1 MKAMRL
7 FLLINTL
14 FLLSCSEYLD
24 KETQSISKDE
34 QQELKVKLGKHLFYD
49 TSLSIDSTVSCAT
62 CHKQSLAFSE
72 GNIVATGIQNRLGK
86 RNVPAL
92 THVKLSPML
101 NWDGGVNTF
110 HQQAL
115 IPIEDTTEMGINI
128 KVLSERLRKNK
139 TYTKWAKKAFNRTID
154 PYVITQSLKCFLE
167 SFPLDT
173 IVKMSEMT
181 HLEKKGYVLF
191 HSEKLNCVAC
201 HGGSAFGYSSY
212 SNNGL
217 LKYYNDPGRYSLTLD
232 SSDLYQY
239 RIPSLW
245 NVSITA
251 PYMHDGSIP
260 SLDSVLTLYSQGG
273 INRSFQDSR
282 LAKINFDEKEKKA
295 LKAFLSILVDSSAI
309 KDENLSNP
317 IQ

>member
-1 MKAMRL
+1 MPL
-7 FLLINTL
+7 FLLIST
-14 FLLSCSEYLD
+14 FFFISCSNNL
-24 KETQSISKDE
+24 KEEKDTAIASKRRA
-34 QQELKVKLGKHLFYD
+34 LKIKLGRHFFYD
-49 TSLSIDSTVSCAT
+49 TSLSLDSTVSCAT

-72 GNIVATGIQNRLGK
+72 GNTVASGIQDRLGK

-128 KVLSERLRKNK
+128 KLLSERLRKNNR
-139 TYTKWAKKAFNRTID
+139 YSEWAKIAFNRKVD
-154 PYVITQSLKCFLE
+154 PYVITQSLKYFLE

-173 IVKMSEMT
+173 VLRMSEMT
-181 HLEKKGYVLF
+181 QLEKKGYVLF
-191 HSEKLNCVAC
+191 HSEKLNCISC
-201 HGGSAFGYSSY
+201 HSGPSFGYSGY
-212 SNNGL
+212 ANNGL
-217 LKYYNDPGRYSLTLD
+217 QMHYNDPGRYSLSLD
-232 SSDLYQY
+232 SSDLYKY

-260 SLDSVLTLYSQGG
+260 SLDSVLSLYSQGG
-273 INRSFQDSR
+273 INRTYQDSR
-282 LAKINFDEKEKKA
+282 VSNIHFDEKEKKA

-309 KDENLSNP
+309 NDEKLSNP